1 MQPSYTRNELET
13 DQSHDFFLDQMLRQ
27 ELPMSLS
34 NSSDQST
41 CQMTLMGLAMGRL
54 DFSPKAKHVTA
65 SRDFNDDL
73 LDREI
78 DSDDSE
84 DFGCNN
90 LSLSSVDMRLDDDS
104 MAQFKGSEKPCDG
117 GFDDVLL
124 GLAPTRHNSG
134 LSDLENLA
142 FDDLQGPFQ
151 RSNDHFD

>member
-1 MQPSYTRNELET
+1 MQPYHTRNELET

-34 NSSDQST
+34 NNSDQST

-54 DFSPKAKHVTA
+54 DFSAKAKQVTA
-65 SRDFNDDL
+65 SRDCDDNL

-90 LSLSSVDMRLDDDS
+90 LSLTSVDMRLDDDS

-117 GFDDVLL
+117 GFDDFLL

-134 LSDLENLA
+134 LSDLENL
-142 FDDLQGPFQ
+142 DDLQGPFQ